1 MEYEAVIGLEVHVQL
16 NTRTKAFCS
25 CRAEFGMEP
34 NTNVCPVCLG
44 LPGALP
50 VLNKDVLSCAV
61 KVGLALGCSI
71 QKRTK
76 FDRKNY
82 FYPDLP
88 KGYQISQFDMP
99 AALGGEVRIDTPGGE
114 KAIRVK
120 RVHMEEDA
128 GKLMHEDDGS
138 LVDLNRAGV
147 PLLEIVTEPDINS
160 PEEAYAYLTKLKSIV
175 KYLGVSD
182 CDMEKGSLRCD
193 ANISLRPK
201 GEGRL
206 GTKAELKNMN
216 SFKAVKDALSCEIS
230 RQTEILKEGGSVVQE
245 TRLWDARQSM
255 TFSMRSKEEAHD
267 YRYFPDPDLTIF
279 LIGDDEIA
287 RARAAIPELPQQK
300 AERFIKEFGVS
311 FYEAGILIAEK
322 SDADFAEE
330 CFRAFDAADK
340 KPVVNFLIGSLLAE
354 ANSRGCGLRGL
365 GITPPGLIELV
376 LLVQKDVISN
386 LVSKSVLKEMID
398 GKTTAGEIVK
408 ARNLAQISDTSALDG
423 IITRVL
429 AENDKSVQ
437 DFRSGKSNA
446 VMFLVGQV
454 MRMSCGKANPKV
466 VKELLE
472 RRLANA

>member
-34 NTNVCPVCLG
+34 NTNICPVCLG

-50 VLNKDVLSCAV
+50 VLNREVLACAV

-88 KGYQISQFDMP
+88 KGYQISQFDLP
-99 AALGGEVRIDTPGGE
+99 AALDGEVRIDTPRGE
-114 KAIRVK
+114 KVIRVK

-128 GKLMHEDDGS
+128 GKLMHEDAGS

-160 PEEAYAYLTKLKSIV
+160 PDEAYVYLTKLRSII
-175 KYLGVSD
+175 KYLDVSD

-201 GEGRL
+201 GESRL

-216 SFKAVKDALSCEIS
+216 SFKAVKDALSCEIT
-230 RQTEILKEGGSVVQE
+230 RQAQILEEGGSVVQE

-267 YRYFPDPDLTIF
+267 YRYFQDPDLTLF
-279 LIGDDEIA
+279 LVGDDEIE
-287 RARAAIPELPQQK
+287 RARAAIPELPQK
-300 AERFIKEFGVS
+300 KTERFIREFGLS
-311 FYEAGILIAEK
+311 AYDAGILTAEK

-330 CFRAFDAADK
+330 CFRAFDAGDK
-340 KPVVNFLIGSLLAE
+340 KPAANFLIGPLMAE

-365 GITPPGLIELV
+365 GIPPSWFIELV
-376 LLVQKDVISN
+376 LLVQKNVISN

-398 GKTTAGEIVK
+398 GKMQAGEIVRT
-408 ARNLAQISDTSALDG
+408 RNLAQISDTSALDG
-423 IITRVL
+423 IIARVL
-429 AENDKSVQ
+429 EENEKSVQ
-437 DFRSGKSNA
+437 DFRAGKSNA

-454 MRMSCGKANPKV
+454 MRMSSGKANPKV

-472 RRLANA
+472 RRLADA